1 MKVLAC
7 ACRLKTYCRN
17 RPFLRVG
24 KLKSVMSMATLLNR
38 IKTDKKHPSYRSFFI
53 CGGLTTFCRFRCPP
67 QLSLSD
73 FGCSTVLAK
82 VNYKNQH
89 LKFEYCF
96 ESLIEISGFFL
107 MPKTHCF
114 LSNETIIQARSLLS
128 LPPHI
133 KAVLHPNSATSRPCR
148 KANLI
153 VEVLKNAKSSLLNLK
168 SKQRREVERCWL
180 SH

>member
-1 MKVLAC
+1 MSSYFFFCMKVLAC

-17 RPFLRVG
+17 RPCLRVG

-73 FGCSTVLAK
+73 FGCSTVLVK
-82 VNYKNQH
+82 VNSKNQH
-89 LKFEYCF
+89 LKFEYCR

-107 MPKTHCF
+107 MVKRTAF
-114 LSNETIIQARSLLS
+114 WETKRKCRLVVYFYC
-128 LPPHI
+128 LPILKPYHTRT
-133 KAVLHPNSATSRPCR
+133 VLQVVLAER
-148 KANLI
+148 LI
-153 VEVLKNAKSSLLNLK
+153 
-168 SKQRREVERCWL
+168 
-180 SH
+180 